1 MSGSYKMI
9 KALFKES
16 SIYAIPTLLVSLAGF
31 FMLPVYTR
39 VLTPADY
46 GLLET
51 VTKITDIF
59 GLLLGAGIADAL
71 VRFYSDSENK
81 EQKPNIVVTAV
92 SLIMLFTLAGGLL
105 FALLSRPLAQFFLN
119 SGNHRLLLISFA
131 SVAVGLLLRISLTVY
146 RCDSRAWL
154 FAGVSIGMLV
164 TQIVFNVIA
173 LFLLKLG
180 VSGIILSTLIATAL
194 WSAITIVPI
203 YYKKRGVVNREWS
216 RKLLSY
222 GYPLVFAALAQ
233 FVLNFSDR
241 FFLVRNSGM
250 DALGIYSIAY
260 RMGML
265 VTVVFSIVGQS
276 WWPAVFRMAKEPDSV
291 GNLRRGNAFMSL
303 LSASACVGVILFA
316 KPLIDVM
323 TTPQFRPAYLLVP
336 PIAAAYWI
344 FCLVNG
350 PLSVALKICNRTGIF
365 AVINI
370 ISALFCLV
378 LSFLLIP
385 RYGVWGAAYV
395 TLLSF
400 GFQVLPAVYWGYRCW
415 PELFDFLPIL
425 TGLAGVAGAAA
436 VTYTLSSVWYVE
448 LPLRIIALLAC
459 LGGYV
464 FFWVS
469 RYRGGS
475 LADLKRLVF
484 SEQRLKGE

>member
-1 MSGSYKMI
+1 MI
-9 KALFKES
+9 KALLKES
-16 SIYAIPTLLVSLAGF
+16 GIYAIPTLLVSLAGF

-39 VLTPADY
+39 ILTPADY

-51 VTKITDIF
+51 VTKITDMF

-71 VRFYSDSENK
+71 VRFYSTSNNQ
-81 EQKPNIVVTAV
+81 EQKNNIVVTAF
-92 SLIMLFTLAGGLL
+92 SLIMLFSLAGGLL
-105 FALLSRPLAQFFLN
+105 FAVLSKPLAQFFLN
-119 SGNHRLLLISFA
+119 SSDHKLLLISFA

-173 LFLLKLG
+173 LFLFKLG

-194 WSAITIVPI
+194 WSAVTIVPI
-203 YYKKRGVVNREWS
+203 YYKKRGAVNREWS
-216 RKLLSY
+216 GKLLSY

-276 WWPAVFRMAKEPDSV
+276 WWPAVFRMAKQPDAV
-291 GNLRRGNAFMSL
+291 EKLRRSNAVMSL

-323 TTPQFRPAYLLVP
+323 TTPQFRSAYLLVP

-344 FCLVNG
+344 FCTVNG
-350 PLSVALKICNRTGIF
+350 PLSVALKIRNRTGIF
-365 AVINI
+365 AVINV
-370 ISALFCLV
+370 ISALFCLA

-385 RYGVWGAAYV
+385 KYGVWGAAYV

-400 GFQVLPAVYWGYRCW
+400 GFQVLPACYWGYRCW

-436 VTYTLSSVWYVE
+436 VTYMLSSVWYVE
-448 LPLRIIALLAC
+448 LPLRIFALLVC
-459 LGGYV
+459 LGGYA

-469 RYRGGS
+469 RYGGGS
-475 LADLKRLVF
+475 LADLKRLVVNR
-484 SEQRLKGE
+484 EPG

>member
-1 MSGSYKMI
+1 MI
-9 KALFKES
+9 KALLKES
-16 SIYAIPTLLVSLAGF
+16 SIYAIPTILVSLAGF

-71 VRFYSDSENK
+71 VRFYSTNDNQ
-81 EQKPNIVVTAV
+81 EQKQNIVVTAF
-92 SLIMLFTLAGGLL
+92 SLIIFFSLAGGLL
-105 FALLSRPLAQFFLN
+105 FAVLSRPLALFFLN
-119 SGNHRLLLISFA
+119 SGNQRLLLISFA

-164 TQIVFNVIA
+164 TQIAFNVIA
-173 LFLLKLG
+173 LFVFKLG

-203 YYKKRGVVNREWS
+203 YYKKRGAVNREWS
-216 RKLLSY
+216 GKLLSY

-241 FFLVRNSGM
+241 FFLVRNTGM

-276 WWPAVFRMAKEPDSV
+276 WWPTVFRMAKEPDAV
-291 GNLRRGNAFMSL
+291 ENLRRGNAIMTL

-323 TTPQFRPAYLLVP
+323 TTLQFRSAYHLVP

-350 PLSVALKICNRTGIF
+350 PLSVALKIRNRTGIF
-365 AVINI
+365 AVINVM
-370 ISALFCLV
+370 SALFCLV
-378 LSFLLIP
+378 LSFILIP
-385 RYGVWGAAYV
+385 KYGVWGAAYV

-400 GFQVLPAVYWGYRCW
+400 GFQLLPACYWGYRCW
-415 PELFDFLPIL
+415 PELFDFLPIAA
-425 TGLAGVAGAAA
+425 GLAGVAGAAA
-436 VTYTLSSVWYVE
+436 VTYTLSSVWYIE
-448 LPLRIIALLAC
+448 LPLRILALLVC
-459 LGGYV
+459 GGGYA

-469 RYRGGS
+469 RYGGGS
-475 LADLKRLVF
+475 VADLKRLVF
-484 SEQRLKGE
+484 NSETGVK